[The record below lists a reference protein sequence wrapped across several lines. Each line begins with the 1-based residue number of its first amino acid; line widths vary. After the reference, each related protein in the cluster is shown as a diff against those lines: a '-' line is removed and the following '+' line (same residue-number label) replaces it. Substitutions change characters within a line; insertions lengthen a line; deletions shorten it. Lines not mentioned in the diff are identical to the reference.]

1 MILCKSYT
9 YFEVIAMTEKEL
21 RRLSRADLLQMLID
35 QAEEL
40 NVLREKYAAAQAA
53 LAQKDVVVEEAGSL
67 ADAVFKLNGIFDV
80 AQATAQQYIENLK
93 SLSYRQEVL
102 CVQRE
107 NESMEKAGSLL
118 IETEKRC
125 AKMEADTKVQCAE
138 LLAKA
143 KAEAQTYWDEVSAK
157 LDAYYDQ
164 HVGLRELLTMIYPDK
179 AKSDF

>member
-1 MILCKSYT
+1 
-9 YFEVIAMTEKEL
+9 
-21 RRLSRADLLQMLID
+21 
-35 QAEEL
+35 
-40 NVLREKYAAAQAA
+40 
-53 LAQKDVVVEEAGSL
+53 
-67 ADAVFKLNGIFDV
+67 
-80 AQATAQQYIENLK
+80 
-93 SLSYRQEVL
+93 
-102 CVQRE
+102 
-107 NESMEKAGSLL
+107 MEKAGSLL

-125 AKMEADTKVQCAE
+125 AKMEADAKVQCAE